1 MKEIL
6 IKVSWLKE
14 HTKGFVLVLT
24 LPLILE
30 VILSVSSVAMAI
42 ISKNLID
49 AAENK
54 DKALLITYVGLFIG
68 SIIIQLVLDGILLYI
83 RTHNTELI
91 SNKLRENLLMR
102 VNEKQWGKLSRYHS
116 GDISTR
122 MTSDI
127 GNITSI
133 LVNTIPDIVSLA
145 ASLIASFF
153 ALLLLKPSLAM
164 IAFILGPISLIL
176 SRLYARKLKKFNAN
190 IQNSESSCRS
200 FLQEAIQNI
209 TIIKTFCLEQF
220 INGEFKK
227 LQDKKYRFV
236 MGRGRMT
243 IVSNSALS
251 ISYWVGYAIAF
262 AWGAVGIF
270 NGSET
275 FGALTAFIQLINK
288 VQGPF
293 TGLAYSLPQLISAS
307 TSIERIMELENLQ
320 KEIELDEVA
329 DFTSVGIRFENVSF
343 FYEENKYIVND
354 ASLEIEE
361 GETVALIGPSGK
373 GKTTFIRLIM
383 GLLKPNRGTI
393 YVGDK
398 EREFKICASTRKL
411 ISYVPQGNTLF
422 SGTIIDNIRMG
433 CEEASEEEVIEAL
446 RSACAWDFI
455 KSLKNEIYTIIGE
468 RGIGLS
474 EGQAQRIA
482 IARAIIHKTPILLLD
497 EATSALDAQ
506 TEIQVLNNIQNLDY
520 KPTCIIITH
529 RNTALKI
536 CDRVITLE
544 TEGIVEIGNI
554 NYQASNEETG

>member
-6 IKVSWLKE
+6 IKVNWLKE
-14 HTKGFVLVLT
+14 HSKGFVLVLT

-30 VILSVSSVAMAI
+30 VILSISSVAMAI

-49 AAENK
+49 AAENR

-83 RTHNTELI
+83 KTHNTEFI
-91 SNKLRENLLMR
+91 SNKLRENLLTR
-102 VNEKQWGKLSRYHS
+102 VNEKQWGELSRYHS

-133 LVNTIPDIVSLA
+133 LVNTVPDIVSLA

-176 SRLYARKLKKFNAN
+176 SRLYARKLKQFNVK

-200 FLQEAIQNI
+200 FLQEAVQNI
-209 TIIKTFCLEQF
+209 TIIKTFCLEEF
-220 INGEFKK
+220 IDGKLEK

-262 AWGAVGIF
+262 GWGAVGIF

-275 FGALTAFIQLINK
+275 FGALTAFIQLINR

-307 TSIERIMELENLQ
+307 TSIERIMELENLE
-320 KEIELDEVA
+320 KEIKLNEFT
-329 DFTSVGIRFENVSF
+329 DFTSAGIRLENVSF
-343 FYEENKYIVND
+343 FYEENKHIINNV
-354 ASLEIEE
+354 SFKVEE

-373 GKTTFIRLIM
+373 GKTTLIRLVM
-383 GLLKPNRGTI
+383 GLLKPNSGNI
-393 YVGDK
+393 YISNKDK
-398 EREFKICASTRKL
+398 KFQICASTRKL

-433 CEEASEEEVIEAL
+433 CETASKEKIIEAL

-455 KSLKNEIYTIIGE
+455 RELKNDMYTIIGE

-482 IARAIIHKTPILLLD
+482 IARAIIHRTPILLLD
-497 EATSALDAQ
+497 EATSALDSQ
-506 TEIQVLNNIQNLDY
+506 TEMQVLNNIQSLDY

-536 CDRVITLE
+536 CHRVIRLE
-544 TEGIVEIGNI
+544 ADGIVEIGNI